1 MTDKVFIKYTKAGPK
16 FKDKAMIKWSP
27 KNRKSSGPVFVDS
40 PIPDSEKRRFTW
52 G

>member
-1 MTDKVFIKYTKAGPK
+1 MIDKVHIKYTKAGKP
-16 FKDKAMIKWSP
+16 FKDKAMIRWSP

-40 PIPDSEKRRFTW
+40 PIPASEKRRFIW